1 MKKLKF
7 ILLVMLLA
15 FPFVMCQSKTETKE
29 TVAATTP
36 SSPVVEVLYL
46 HGPQRCRTCVAL
58 EKATKEVLE
67 TKFTQQIKN
76 GKVIFR
82 DIDLS
87 TKEGE
92 KIGDKY
98 EVAWSSLIIVRKD
111 GKKEKVTDMTDD
123 GFRYAINN
131 KAKIQALIQQKINDY
146 LK

>member
-1 MKKLKF
+1 MIFALIIGLMSCSNSRQNEVK
-7 ILLVMLLA
+7 A
-15 FPFVMCQSKTETKE
+15 SEP
-29 TVAATTP
+29 ADG
-36 SSPVVEVLYL
+36 VVEVLYL